1 MRHYTRNQRADK
13 PVTKTSSAPRA
24 MGDPATGGISGAF
37 ADLRAAASSGWQG
50 LRDLWNTPPVLL
62 WRDWVQRWQALPD
75 SGAVVLLA
83 GTILTTLLVLAVDRA
98 VPLPDPGVVY
108 LPLIAMLAYHWS
120 WRYGALAGLLQ
131 LVCMYIFFFPPAGIV
146 KQLDAR
152 YVAELI
158 ALAAVTI
165 FILALVQLAT
175 NRRVQAEHEAGRFAA
190 LTSIGTALASELHED
205 RLLRLIA
212 QTARELTGAEFAA
225 FTLRPVDALGRP
237 LVPAEGARFHLAAV
251 VGVSREQEALFNRLP
266 LGGEGLL
273 APIFRHGVP
282 VRVADALALPHAAT
296 TTTMTTTTS
305 GYQTAGTEEPHQSPK
320 MAARAAADAYAHGLT
335 ASGSLRSVGVPRG
348 HPVVRSFLGAPL
360 LDRGG
365 HVRGGLLLGHSL
377 PDQFNKEH
385 EELLLGLAAQAA
397 VTLENARLF
406 QAAEAQTQELD
417 TIFESIADAVSVVDS
432 GGDILRENDAARHL
446 RERLTGDPES
456 AMSANSL
463 LREPVERA
471 LRGEPERNAPVTIA
485 DDDGGQR
492 ELLVSA
498 SPLRSPTKG
507 PQQGPSGGPSA
518 GAAENDEE
526 EPHAAVVVWH
536 DVTETRRLVV
546 EREARQ
552 AVEAQWALLRSVVEE
567 LPGAVYLVRG
577 IDARLVLANRAAATL
592 WGAEWP
598 VGQPMEVFLAQS
610 DTHIFAPDGQPLRAD
625 QLATLQVL
633 RTRAPVHH
641 YQEIIQHANGA
652 RLPVLLNAVALDPE
666 VLTDPAASG
675 AGARVAGPV
684 ALVAMQDVSALKE
697 AERLKDEFITIAAH
711 ELRTPMTAITGYASL
726 LRKYGHRRADTAQG
740 LDEMQLEAIEAIDQS
755 TRRLAELTEDLLDV
769 TRLQAGRLEL
779 RPELHDLVALVR
791 RVVKRLQVTTQQHSL
806 AVEEPGAPI
815 IVELDVKRFE
825 QVLGNLLNNAV
836 KYSPAGGAIA
846 ISVYADEAAREAV
859 VSIRDSGIGIPRDQ
873 QAQLFNRF
881 ARADNARKAGIGGT
895 GLGLYLC
902 RELVERQGGR
912 IWFES
917 DEGKGS
923 TFHVALPLYVE

>member
-1 MRHYTRNQRADK
+1 
-13 PVTKTSSAPRA
+13 
-24 MGDPATGGISGAF
+24 
-37 ADLRAAASSGWQG
+37 
-50 LRDLWNTPPVLL
+50 
-62 WRDWVQRWQALPD
+62 
-75 SGAVVLLA
+75 
-83 GTILTTLLVLAVDRA
+83 
-98 VPLPDPGVVY
+98 
-108 LPLIAMLAYHWS
+108 
-120 WRYGALAGLLQ
+120 
-131 LVCMYIFFFPPAGIV
+131 
-146 KQLDAR
+146 
-152 YVAELI
+152 
-158 ALAAVTI
+158 
-165 FILALVQLAT
+165 
-175 NRRVQAEHEAGRFAA
+175 
-190 LTSIGTALASELHED
+190 
-205 RLLRLIA
+205 
-212 QTARELTGAEFAA
+212 
-225 FTLRPVDALGRP
+225 
-237 LVPAEGARFHLAAV
+237 
-251 VGVSREQEALFNRLP
+251 
-266 LGGEGLL
+266 
-273 APIFRHGVP
+273 
-282 VRVADALALPHAAT
+282 
-296 TTTMTTTTS
+296 
-305 GYQTAGTEEPHQSPK
+305 
-320 MAARAAADAYAHGLT
+320 
-335 ASGSLRSVGVPRG
+335 PRG

-360 LDRGG
+360 LDYSGR
-365 HVRGGLLLGHSL
+365 VRGGLLLGHSV
-377 PDQFNKEH
+377 PEQFNKEH

-397 VTLENARLF
+397 VALENARMF

-417 TIFESIADAVSVVDS
+417 TIFESIADAVSVVDN
-432 GGDILRENDAARHL
+432 GGAIVRENDAAHQL
-446 RERLTGDPES
+446 RERLARDPES
-456 AMSANSL
+456 AMSANAL

-471 LRGEPERNAPVTIA
+471 LRGAPERNAPVTIA
-485 DDDGGQR
+485 DDEGGQR

-498 SPLRSPTKG
+498 SPLRSPIQG
-507 PQQGPSGGPSA
+507 PQQGASRGSVTGE
-518 GAAENDEE
+518 AENDEKV
-526 EPHAAVVVWH
+526 PHAAVVVWH
-536 DVTETRRLVV
+536 DVTETRRLAV

-552 AVEAQWALLRSVVEE
+552 AAEAQWALLRSVVEE

-577 IDARLVLANRAAATL
+577 IDARLVLANRAAVTL

-641 YQEIIQHANGA
+641 YQETIQHANGA

-666 VLTDPAASG
+666 VLADPAASG

-684 ALVAMQDVSALKE
+684 ALVALQDVSALKE

-726 LRKYGHRRADTAQG
+726 LHKYGQRRAGAAQG
-740 LDEMQLEAIEAIDQS
+740 PDGLQLEAIEAIEQS
-755 TRRLAELTEDLLDV
+755 TSRLAELTEDLLDV

-779 RPELHDLVALVR
+779 RLELHDLVALVR
-791 RVVKRLQVTTQQHSL
+791 RVAKRLQVTTQQHTL
-806 AVEEPGAPI
+806 TIEEPGAPV

-825 QVLGNLLNNAV
+825 QVLGNLINNAV

-846 ISVYADEAAREAV
+846 IRVCTAEAEREAV